1 MIRGVARLVIVL
13 VLVSTGTFLL
23 VTLLP
28 GDPAQAILGPDQ
40 APERYEEVR
49 QGLNLD
55 DPIPTRYGRWVSK
68 VVRGDLGDSYLPPG
82 GPVTG
87 RISRALPVSIQLAV
101 MAVGI
106 ALLVSVPLALL
117 SGWRAGTGAD
127 RTIGGISFA
136 VLSTPSF
143 LLGLLLIIV
152 FVQQFDLLP
161 RARWVRLTDGGLAQ
175 NLRHAVLPITTIAL
189 PQIAIFTRVLR
200 ADVLTT
206 LQQDFVV
213 AARARGLTTIQL
225 LFGEVLKPSSLSLV
239 TLVGI
244 SLGQIIASTV
254 VVEVIFSLPGIGSL
268 IVESALNGDV
278 PVVQGAVLVIATMYV
293 LINAG
298 TDLLYGVLD
307 PRSRRA

>member
-1 MIRGVARLVIVL
+1 MMRGPLRLLIVL
-13 VLVSTGTFLL
+13 LLVSAGTFLL
-23 VTLLP
+23 MSLLP

-40 APERYEEVR
+40 PAERYEEVR
-49 QGLNLD
+49 RGLDLD
-55 DPIPTRYGRWVSK
+55 DPAPVRYGRWLSK

-82 GPVTG
+82 GTVTS
-87 RISRALPVSIQLAV
+87 RVTRAMPISVQLAI
-101 MAVGI
+101 MSVGV
-106 ALLVSVPLALL
+106 ALLVSVPLALI
-117 SGWRAGTGAD
+117 SGWRAGSAAD
-127 RTIGGISFA
+127 RTIGGASFA

-161 RARWVRLTDGGLAQ
+161 RARWVRPTDGGILQ
-175 NLRHAVLPITTIAL
+175 NLRHAALPVTTIAL

-206 LQQDFVV
+206 LQQDFVL
-213 AARARGLTTIQL
+213 AARARGLSTVQL
-225 LFGEVLKPSSLSLV
+225 LFGEVLKPSSLSLI

-278 PVVQGAVLVIATMYV
+278 PVVQGAVLVIATLYV

-307 PRSRRA
+307 PRSRRG